1 MDYIR
6 QTITATGG
14 TFTSDASTLGYE
26 AFEMYTAGAVTLTA
40 SLSIGV
46 SNNLTFR
53 TFSIRWNANLSLN
66 GYTATI
72 CGATIAQDQLNQTGT
87 FTCVNDGIT
96 WSIQYFADGKD
107 QPQIAQGVATTTVPV
122 GGGTKTLTAGVNEA
136 YQRLTGPVTL
146 TSNYTVDANTAGIK
160 AGSQFQVEVAGNIT
174 LNGNNMTVFGIGIN
188 ENQAMNGQ
196 IIIIATYDAVTNT
209 WLAASTSKPITTADI
224 DPVDPLS
231 VMGNPTSVSASP
243 ADITF
248 TSDYGVLQR
257 VGNTLTTGLL
267 TYNSFDPASIV
278 INRVAVVNATSAQI
292 LASNT
297 TRIKIV
303 QASGLNTINVI
314 SSITISCTF
323 VTTAYTG
330 NTDVSVY
337 SPSTS
342 HRLFSG
348 IDLWGF
354 AASGVSQL
362 NNFNV
367 AAQAFQYAT
376 NEDLFL
382 ETDTADPAAGD
393 GTVKITVIYQTI
405 NL

>member
-1 MDYIR
+1 MNYIR

-14 TFTSDASTLGYE
+14 TFTSETSALGFE
-26 AFEMYTAGAVTLTA
+26 AFEMYTAGSVTLSA

-46 SNNLTFR
+46 STNIRFR
-53 TFSIRWNANLSLN
+53 VFSIRWNANIILN

-72 CGATIAQDQLNQTGT
+72 VGISIAQDQLNQTGT
-87 FTCVNDGIT
+87 FTCTYDGLA
-96 WSIQYFADGKD
+96 WSVQYFADGKD

-174 LNGNNMTVFGIGIN
+174 LNGNDMTVFGIGIN

-231 VMGNPTSVSASP
+231 VMGNPTNASASP

-248 TSDYGVLQR
+248 VSNYGVLQR
-257 VGNTLTTGLL
+257 VGNTLQTGLL

-278 INRVAVVNATSAQI
+278 INRVFVVNATSAQI

-297 TRIKIV
+297 TRILIV
-303 QASGLNTINVI
+303 PASGLNTINVI
-314 SSITISCTF
+314 SSITVTCTF
-323 VTTAYTG
+323 GTTAYTG
-330 NTDVSVY
+330 DTDVSVY
-337 SPSTS
+337 YSSAS
-342 HRLFSG
+342 QKLFSG

-354 AASGVSQL
+354 AASGISQL

-367 AAQAFQYAT
+367 AAQAFQYVS

-382 ETDTADPAAGD
+382 ETDTADPTGGN
-393 GTVKITVIYQTI
+393 GTAKITVIYQTI
-405 NL
+405 SI